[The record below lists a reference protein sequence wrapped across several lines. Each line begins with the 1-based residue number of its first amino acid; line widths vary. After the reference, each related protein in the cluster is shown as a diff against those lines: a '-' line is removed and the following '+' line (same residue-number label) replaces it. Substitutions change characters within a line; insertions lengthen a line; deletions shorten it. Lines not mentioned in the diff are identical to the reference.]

1 MLGKIKM
8 IYYMKLHE
16 VGNFNKTKVLKS
28 PIKKSKKIKTFEIQ
42 NALYKGREMVL
53 NAFKSEIFPL

>member
-1 MLGKIKM
+1 M

-28 PIKKSKKIKTFEIQ
+28 PIKKSKKINTFEIE
-42 NALYKGREMVL
+42 NAFYKGKEMVL
-53 NAFKSEIFPL
+53 NAFKNEIFPL

>member
-1 MLGKIKM
+1 M

-28 PIKKSKKIKTFEIQ
+28 PIKKSKKINTFEIE
-42 NALYKGREMVL
+42 NVLYKGKEMVL
-53 NAFKSEIFPL
+53 NAFKNEIFPL

>member
-8 IYYMKLHE
+8 IYYMKLDE

-42 NALYKGREMVL
+42 NALYKGKEMVL

>member
-1 MLGKIKM
+1 MLWKIKM

-28 PIKKSKKIKTFEIQ
+28 PIKKSKKINTFEIE
-42 NALYKGREMVL
+42 NALYKGKEMVL
-53 NAFKSEIFPL
+53 NAFKNEIFPL